1 MFAGVILSEFLIR
14 HKLHCAHFGFETV
27 RAELNTD
34 FIMLLRESVVLSIWP
49 MVILGTNLNSAE
61 RDSNRLLGVGR

>member
-1 MFAGVILSEFLIR
+1 MFAGVILSKFLIH

-27 RAELNTD
+27 RAKLNTD
-34 FIMLLRESVVLSIWP
+34 FIMLLRESVVLSKWP